1 MKVIINDQNYLED
14 VEGNNNL
21 IWIKHFFWFF
31 TNGRL
36 INEKN
41 HMSVNLCTNGWF
53 LDNRYIGKQIYSWI
67 LVQTNQSF
75 FFYSALIT
83 LAGMVI
89 FLLLGFALLNK
100 WITGIVIKLK

>member
-14 VEGNNNL
+14 TEGNNNL
-21 IWIKHFFWFF
+21 IWIEHFFWFF
-31 TNGRL
+31 TNDRL

-41 HMSVNLCTNGWF
+41 HMSVNFRTNGWF
-53 LDNRYIGKQIYSWI
+53 LDNRYIGKQTYSLI
-67 LVQTNQSF
+67 LVQTNQRF

-83 LAGMVI
+83 LADMVI